1 MEKITYY
8 YMEGC
13 PYCEKTNPFW
23 DQITKKYPY
32 KFVKIEKDQLPL
44 GSNINGF
51 PQFHILEN
59 GKTRIVKGS
68 QDSLPALEK
77 ALGLKMNGGRSRSR
91 RFRRTIRKRKRSH
104 RNVGL

>member
-1 MEKITYY
+1 MKKITYY

-23 DQITKKYPY
+23 EQITKKYPH
-32 KFVKIEKDQLPL
+32 KFEKIEKDQLPAD
-44 GSNINGF
+44 SDIHGF

-59 GKTRIVKGS
+59 GKTRVVEGS
-68 QDSLPALEK
+68 RDSLEELEK
-77 ALGLKMNGGRSRSR
+77 VLGLKVNGGRSRSR
-91 RFRRTIRKRKRSH
+91 RFRRTIRKRKRSR